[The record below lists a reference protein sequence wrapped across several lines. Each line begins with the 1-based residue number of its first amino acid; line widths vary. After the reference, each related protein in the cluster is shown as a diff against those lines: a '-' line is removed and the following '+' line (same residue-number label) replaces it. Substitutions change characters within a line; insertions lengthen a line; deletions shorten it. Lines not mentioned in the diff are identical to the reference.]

1 MKFRKDPIKV
11 RIHRTLPHEYKIK
24 NATISKTK
32 SGKYYVSLLIE
43 YQPQGSIS
51 FVKVENDGIGI
62 DMGIKDTIIL
72 STGEKFSLPIDANRY
87 DKKLRRLH
95 KSLDRKYRK
104 GKKAYEQSKNYE
116 KQRVKLA
123 KAYEKITN
131 IKEDWIHKITKK
143 LVTESQGSYIFLED
157 LNIKG
162 MLKNHKLAKSVSF
175 QSWYKF
181 KTILTYKAEWSG
193 KRVIS
198 IGRFEPSTKTCSKC
212 GYVNNDLTLND
223 RAWACPECGS
233 NHDRDVNAA
242 INIKNFGLKQLATG

>member
-1 MKFRKDPIKV
+1 MCSLGEGNSSPTYRGGCLLAKFLIKV

-116 KQRVKLA
+116 K
-123 KAYEKITN
+123 
-131 IKEDWIHKITKK
+131 
-143 LVTESQGSYIFLED
+143 
-157 LNIKG
+157 
-162 MLKNHKLAKSVSF
+162 
-175 QSWYKF
+175 
-181 KTILTYKAEWSG
+181 
-193 KRVIS
+193 
-198 IGRFEPSTKTCSKC
+198 
-212 GYVNNDLTLND
+212 
-223 RAWACPECGS
+223 
-233 NHDRDVNAA
+233 
-242 INIKNFGLKQLATG
+242 

>member
-1 MKFRKDPIKV
+1 MTKV
-11 RIHRTLPHEYKIK
+11 TSVL
-24 NATISKTK
+24 
-32 SGKYYVSLLIE
+32 
-43 YQPQGSIS
+43 GS
-51 FVKVENDGIGI
+51 
-62 DMGIKDTIIL
+62 
-72 STGEKFSLPIDANRY
+72 
-87 DKKLRRLH
+87 
-95 KSLDRKYRK
+95 
-104 GKKAYEQSKNYE
+104 
-116 KQRVKLA
+116 
-123 KAYEKITN
+123 
-131 IKEDWIHKITKK
+131 
-143 LVTESQGSYIFLED
+143 
-157 LNIKG
+157 NIKG

-181 KTILTYKAEWSG
+181 KTILSYKAEWNG